1 MLILYRF
8 VLAGVSAVVF
18 SLDQAAEA
26 FAAIAAG
33 EIRRRIEVDWLILH
47 LRQDRC
53 VKTDRLDTSTVRFV
67 ARIIGVETAEMLV
80 NENLVPPSSSR
91 QCVGAAR
98 HDPTGLAILIISRK
112 TARFLDGSAFGQ
124 LTDTGHTQDDNR
136 GCWRPISLLF
146 FVH

>member
-80 NENLVPPSSSR
+80 NENLSHLLRAGNVWVRRGTIQLAWQFHNFQKDSALPRWFSVR
-91 QCVGAAR
+91 AAHGHR
-98 HDPTGLAILIISRK
+98 AH
-112 TARFLDGSAFGQ
+112 AR
-124 LTDTGHTQDDNR
+124 R
-136 GCWRPISLLF
+136 
-146 FVH
+146 